1 MVSRQ
6 TVEHAIGIGI
16 LALIAVGSFLVL
28 RPFLSAVIWAAVL
41 TYSTWPLFERL
52 KKRVGGREGLAA
64 AIMILAVACILVIPI
79 AVLAWSMADQIVR
92 VAGVVRDWFEHGLP
106 PLPAW
111 VGDIPVLGGRL
122 VQRWHDLF
130 QTGDLNQNLSP
141 HLATARAQLLIVAST
156 AANGLLELLLSLLL
170 AFFFY
175 CHGSEISAALSSMG
189 VSLTGERGRRLID
202 VVASTVRG
210 VVKGLLG
217 TNLLQAILGALG
229 FWIAGV
235 PGAMLLGFFVF
246 FLTVIPFGAAL
257 IWLPAVLWVANTGRS
272 GTAVL
277 LAIWCVLIFGI
288 LENIAR
294 PFLVGRGGTLPSLL
308 ILLGMLGGMSAFGF
322 LGVFLGPALL
332 ALVYTLVEEWC
343 APVKP
348 TRYSKAA

>member
-6 TVEHAIGIGI
+6 TVEHVVGITI
-16 LALIAVGSFLVL
+16 LALIAMGSFLVL
-28 RPFLSAVIWAAVL
+28 RPFLSAIIWAAVL

-52 KKRVGGREGLAA
+52 KSRIGGRERLAA
-64 AIMILAVACILVIPI
+64 AIMILSIACILVVPI
-79 AVLAWSMADQIVR
+79 TVLAWSMTDQVVR
-92 VAGVVRDWFEHGLP
+92 FAGVIRGWFEHGLP
-106 PLPAW
+106 ALPLW

-122 VQRWHDLF
+122 VQRWRDLF
-130 QTGDLNQNLSP
+130 QSGDLNQNLSP
-141 HLATARAQLLIVAST
+141 YLATARAQLLAVAGT
-156 AANGLLELLLSLLL
+156 AANGLLELLLSLFL
-170 AFFFY
+170 AFFLY
-175 CHGSEISAALSSMG
+175 CNGPKISAAVSSMG

-202 VVASTVRG
+202 VVASTVRS

-246 FLTVIPFGAAL
+246 FLTVIPLGAAL
-257 IWLPAVLWVANTGRS
+257 VWVPAVIWVANTGES
-272 GTAVL
+272 GTALV

-288 LENIAR
+288 LENVAR
-294 PFLVGRGGTLPSLL
+294 PFLVGRGSTLPSLL

-332 ALVYTLVEEWC
+332 ALLYALIEEWR

-348 TRYSKAA
+348 ARYGKAA